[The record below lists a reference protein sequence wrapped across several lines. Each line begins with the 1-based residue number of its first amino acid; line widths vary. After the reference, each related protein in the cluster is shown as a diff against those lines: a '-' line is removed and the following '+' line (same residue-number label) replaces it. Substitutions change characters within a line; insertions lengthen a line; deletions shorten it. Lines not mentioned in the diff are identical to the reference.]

1 MNWCPVRDSTRVAAV
16 KGKRFTVI
24 QRNSAAWIATYRT
37 LRTHGNTCWTFNG
50 RAIFC
55 KPGKPRRDAEP
66 VNVTVD
72 PPKRS
77 LPRYSCRSLQNH
89 RAAPP
94 PIESRS
100 AMISEEGTDSLHASS
115 SRQRI
120 SNRMNR
126 PLAVLHERYEPVFI
140 SSAVIKVLL
149 RHHRRRLLAS
159 AAVADNRIHVLII
172 LCCCGMLDL
181 NQYSIHRLGR
191 RGLFRG
197 GRMTTLLGF
206 SSLDPPETSLFPPK
220 RSQR

>member
-1 MNWCPVRDSTRVAAV
+1 M
-16 KGKRFTVI
+16 
-24 QRNSAAWIATYRT
+24 
-37 LRTHGNTCWTFNG
+37 THGNSYWTLNG

-72 PPKRS
+72 PPKGS
-77 LPRYSCRSLQNH
+77 LPRYSCRSLQALVFREYLPN
-89 RAAPP
+89 AW
-94 PIESRS
+94 
-100 AMISEEGTDSLHASS
+100 TDSLHTSS

-126 PLAVLHERYEPVFI
+126 PLAVLHERYEPVVI

-159 AAVADNRIHVLII
+159 AALADNRIHVPII

-181 NQYSIHRLGR
+181 NQYSIHRFGR

-206 SSLDPPETSLFPPK
+206 SSLDPPQTSLFPPK
-220 RSQR
+220 RSPR